1 VTFRRHAEQHA
12 HAAVDAILTAFSD
25 TIRRELEALRAEFE
39 GRLAAL
45 QPTVAEADRVA
56 LINQLVEQ
64 LAGAAAGDAEE
75 AARHARHETE
85 EAGNLKLEIAQS
97 VAHAELERE
106 RADHA
111 ALRQAFEEFQQ
122 QAHATA
128 EEAHAKNIELAA
140 AVSAAQEEA
149 ATAWNELQDRTARL
163 EMAEQ
168 RVASTASAQAEF
180 EARSVELTAA
190 AGQAHAMAEEAH
202 ARAEEVHARNVELSA
217 AVSSTQ
223 EEAAAARAE
232 LQDAVARLEMAEQRL
247 RAAEEARSRVQEAL
261 EASEAR
267 LADEARERTK
277 LLQALEAV
285 RESAVAAQAETGAY
299 QTEVGIL
306 RTRVQTMQTGI
317 QRSSAASL
325 ARVRRALR
333 QFAGLTRT
341 RDVIETFVEQFGRE
355 FDRGALFAV
364 RGNALEEWRR
374 CGADETTEV
383 RNLVI
388 PLAIESP
395 LTQAVSE
402 ATSVMV
408 ETSAEGAKNGLLGR
422 GTHCAVAVPIFAK
435 ERVVAVAYAEWTRE
449 LPVENRVVSLR
460 IVEIFAD
467 QLTQAFAAAGRRS
480 LISSSQGSKEE
491 ALQHEGAAD
500 PNRPAPPPVPSYP
513 GPPRAADRVRAQ
525 EELQV
530 LVDGGSAQ
538 LVDIS
543 RIGAQVLCTK
553 AIRPNHRVRVVLP
566 RNGEAVHCQGRVVWA
581 LFEMVPEGGRYRAGL
596 QFVNVDTE
604 AVDTYINEQILQGQR
619 TTVQEEGQARA

>member
-1 VTFRRHAEQHA
+1 VTFRHHAEQHA
-12 HAAVDAILTAFSD
+12 HAAVDAIVAALSD
-25 TIRRELEALRAEFE
+25 TMRRELETLRADFE

-45 QPTVAEADRVA
+45 QPTVAESDRVT
-56 LINQLVEQ
+56 LIDQLVEQ
-64 LAGAAAGDAEE
+64 LAGAAAGEVEE

-128 EEAHAKNIELAA
+128 EEAHARNIELAA

-149 ATAWNELQDRTARL
+149 AAARNELQDRTARL

-202 ARAEEVHARNVELSA
+202 ARAEEAHASNVELSA
-217 AVSSTQ
+217 AVSAAQ
-223 EEAAAARAE
+223 EEAAAVRHE
-232 LQDAVARLEMAEQRL
+232 LQDAVARLEMAEQRVQ
-247 RAAEEARSRVQEAL
+247 AAEEARSRLHE
-261 EASEAR
+261 
-267 LADEARERTK
+267 
-277 LLQALEAV
+277 ALEAV
-285 RESAVAAQAETGAY
+285 RESSAAAQAETDAY
-299 QTEVGIL
+299 QAEVCAL

-364 RGNALEEWRR
+364 RGNRLEEWRR

-408 ETSAEGAKNGLLGR
+408 ETGGEGAKNGLLGR

-460 IVEIFAD
+460 IVEILAD
-467 QLTQAFAAAGRRS
+467 QLTHAFAAAGRRS
-480 LISSSQGSKEE
+480 LISSQESK
-491 ALQHEGAAD
+491 AHAADLQHGAGSPD
-500 PNRPAPPPVPSYP
+500 PNRTAPPPPSYS

-543 RIGAQVLCTK
+543 RLGAQVLCTK

-566 RNGEAVHCQGRVVWA
+566 RNGDAMHCQGRVVWA

-604 AVDTYINEQILQGQR
+604 AVDAYINQQILQGQR
-619 TTVQEEGQARA
+619 TAVQEGGLKRPG